1 MRPLDCDAL
10 VIGGGIIGCTLALQL
25 RQSGQRVLVIEAGPD
40 LLGRASFVNQAR
52 VHQGYH
58 YPRSLL
64 TGMRSRVNFNLF
76 VSQFGDCIDSS
87 FDQYYAIGKYFSKIT
102 SSQFKLFCNRIQAE
116 FEPAPKSVKALFSS
130 DWIDEVYRV
139 KEYAFDAVRL
149 KNKIRADLLKEQVQ
163 IKLNCEAT
171 KVEQFGDGL
180 KVSCSTQGTNQEINA
195 AQVFNCTYSQL
206 NKILTAS
213 GLPIIPLK
221 HELTELALV
230 EVPTALRHTG
240 ITVMDGPF
248 FSIMPFPA
256 RGLHTLSHVRYTP
269 HHSWHDKANETR
281 RDGSRYLARQ
291 YQSKYTHMIMD
302 ASRYVPLLKH
312 CRHVKS
318 LWEIKTILP
327 RSEVDDSRPILI
339 RRDHGLKN
347 FTCILGAK
355 IDNIYDVF
363 NELQIAGSGERK

>member
-1 MRPLDCDAL
+1 MRPLEYDAL
-10 VIGGGIIGCTLALQL
+10 VIGGGIVGCSLALQL
-25 RQSGQRVLVIEAGPD
+25 SQSGQRVLVIEAEPD

-64 TGMRSRVNFNLF
+64 TGIRSRVNFNLF
-76 VSQFGDCIDSS
+76 VRQFADCIDSS

-102 SSQFKLFCNRIQAE
+102 ASQFKLFCNRIRAE

-149 KNKIRADLLKEQVQ
+149 KNKIRADLIKEQVQ

-180 KVSCSTQGTNQEINA
+180 KVSCSTLGTDQEITA

-221 HELTELALV
+221 HELTELALI
-230 EVPTALRHTG
+230 EVPAALRHTG

-248 FSIMPFPA
+248 FSIMPFPS

-269 HHSWHDKANETR
+269 HRSWHDKANETH
-281 RDGSRYLARQ
+281 RDANRLLDRQ

-312 CRHVKS
+312 CRHVQS
-318 LWEIKTILP
+318 LWEVKTILP
-327 RSEVDDSRPILI
+327 RSEVDDSRPILV
-339 RRDHGLKN
+339 RRDHGFKN

-363 NELQIAGSGERK
+363 NELQIAEPGERK

>member
-1 MRPLDCDAL
+1 MRPLEYDAL
-10 VIGGGIIGCTLALQL
+10 VIGGGIVGCTLALQL
-25 RQSGQRVLVIEAGPD
+25 SHSGQRVLVIESEPD
-40 LLGRASFVNQAR
+40 LLARASFVNQAR

-64 TGMRSRVNFNLF
+64 TGMRSRINFNLF
-76 VSQFGDCIDSS
+76 VGQYGDCIESS
-87 FDQYYAIGKYFSKIT
+87 FDQYYAIGRYFSKIT
-102 SSQFKLFCNRIQAE
+102 ASQFKLFCSRIRAVL
-116 FEPAPKSVKALFSS
+116 EPAPKSVKALFSS
-130 DWIDEVYRV
+130 HWIEEVYRA
-139 KEYAFDAVRL
+139 KEYAFDAVKL
-149 KNKIRADLLKEQVQ
+149 KNRLRADLMSKQVQ

-171 KVEQFGDGL
+171 KVEQFDLGL
-180 KVSCSTQGTNQEINA
+180 KVSCTTLGTNHEITA

-221 HELTELALV
+221 HEMTELALV
-230 EVPTALRHTG
+230 EVPAPLRNAG

-269 HHSWHDKANETR
+269 HHSWHDKPNETNR
-281 RDGSRYLARQ
+281 GAKRCVAQR
-291 YQSKYTHMIMD
+291 YQSKYTHMIKD
-302 ASRYVPLLKH
+302 ASRYVPLLEH
-312 CRHVKS
+312 CRYVQS
-318 LWEIKTILP
+318 LWEVKTVLP

-339 RRDHGLKN
+339 RSNHGLKN
-347 FTCILGAK
+347 LTCILGAK

-363 NELQIAGSGERK
+363 NELQIADPGDRK